1 MAGTSANAT
10 PPDIWPFYLELA
22 VLLYGDRTEGNKSI
36 DSYLKAI
43 GCGVV
48 IFQKYDLGTQMF
60 FVTAL

>member
-1 MAGTSANAT
+1 MQRRLTFGHFT
-10 PPDIWPFYLELA
+10 LELA

-36 DSYLKAI
+36 DSYPKAI